1 LCGYLLA
8 GRDIIRLQHGGVFQ
22 CVIDSWFTR
31 TIAVPIRR
39 GGREKSFLLDEFSAC
54 NYSYYMKELKISRI
68 GNSRGIRLPATL
80 LKRYRMEEVV
90 LVEEGE
96 DFIVLRPKRSGK
108 LSWKETAAAMAKADE
123 GWKDVD
129 GTVAD
134 GLDTL

>member
-1 LCGYLLA
+1 
-8 GRDIIRLQHGGVFQ
+8 
-22 CVIDSWFTR
+22 
-31 TIAVPIRR
+31 
-39 GGREKSFLLDEFSAC
+39 
-54 NYSYYMKELKISRI
+54 MKELKISRI

-108 LSWKETAAAMAKADE
+108 LSWKETASAMAKADE
-123 GWKDVD
+123 NWKDLD
-129 GTVAD
+129 ATVAD